1 MDEQLKIAKEIA
13 LEAGVVMT
21 QYFELGMRHTFKD
34 DHSPLTK
41 ADELIQELVIKR
53 LSEAYPEHSLLGE
66 EGKQIQEGSTYT
78 WVFDPIDG
86 TAAFLRGVPTNVFSL
101 GLTENGVPVLGVVY
115 DPYTKRL
122 YSAVRGQGACMNDVS
137 INASSH
143 ADLARSYIATDGHSG
158 FKDLTFFERAR
169 IERVRCLS
177 YSSTVYASMMVA
189 SGQLQGVVLPL
200 GNPWDS
206 AAAKVIVE
214 EAGGVTSDLYGNDQR
229 YDTQTKGFVCAGN
242 ANFHSKL
249 LELIAPSI

>member
-1 MDEQLKIAKEIA
+1 MDQHLKIAKEIA
-13 LEAGVVMT
+13 QEAGVVMT

-41 ADELIQELVIKR
+41 ADELIQELVTSR
-53 LSEAYPEHSLLGE
+53 LSEAYPEHSLIGE
-66 EGKQIQEGSTYT
+66 EGTQMKESNSA

-101 GLTENGVPVLGVVY
+101 ALVEDGVPVLGVVY
-115 DPYTKRL
+115 DPYMKRL
-122 YSAVRGQGACMNDVS
+122 YSAVRGQGAFLNNLP
-137 INASSH
+137 ITNSSH
-143 ADLARSYIATDGHSG
+143 TDLSRSYIATDGHRG
-158 FKDLTFFERAR
+158 FKDMTLFDRAR
-169 IERVRCLS
+169 DAHVRCLS

-214 EAGGVTSDLYGNDQR
+214 EAGGVTSDVHGNDQR
-229 YDTQTKGFVCAGN
+229 YDTRTGGFVCAGSSEYH
-242 ANFHSKL
+242 AKL
-249 LELIAPSI
+249 LSLIAPSV